1 MTEQKFEETEVL
13 LRWESTYVI
22 ILTILRQSV
31 LLYSMLS
38 PSFFIQSHIVIMSC
52 FPSLHLFIEGT
63 HPSSPWDR
71 EHWYRVYS
79 RWETVRKSER
89 ASTTECWWE
98 SDEEHEPFV
107 GAGLTLSCAA
117 VHFLLVYL
125 CLLAVQICFITK
137 DSVKLIDCVAVP
149 INMLFKEAVL
159 FLLSK
164 LCVKLIFRGQAPA
177 VLFIF
182 IFFLWR
188 GSPQSKFGFCH
199 LYSIAP
205 NWSVFTFQ
213 PCSLVTNFVITSIWQ
228 DSLSSHSLV
237 VAKSVSLSW
246 LFKFEPFSYQLFLQ
260 LLH

>member
-52 FPSLHLFIEGT
+52 FPSLHLFMRGHIPPHHET
-63 HPSSPWDR
+63 R

-107 GAGLTLSCAA
+107 GAGSHVIMCCSA
-117 VHFLLVYL
+117 FLLVYL
-125 CLLAVQICFITK
+125 CLLAVQISFITK
-137 DSVKLIDCVAVP
+137 DSVKLIDFVAVP
-149 INMLFKEAVL
+149 INMLFKETVL

-164 LCVKLIFRGQAPA
+164 LCVK
-177 VLFIF
+177 
-182 IFFLWR
+182 
-188 GSPQSKFGFCH
+188 
-199 LYSIAP
+199 
-205 NWSVFTFQ
+205 
-213 PCSLVTNFVITSIWQ
+213 
-228 DSLSSHSLV
+228 
-237 VAKSVSLSW
+237 
-246 LFKFEPFSYQLFLQ
+246 
-260 LLH
+260 